1 MGALKKILAT
11 ICAILFV
18 ITAVIALFLF
28 NLDRRAFTAETYQ
41 RAFARDDFYNKIP
54 GLMAETMT
62 SSTAGQSQ
70 FPVALNGMSKE
81 AWEAFFHS
89 LLPPD
94 TLKVMGDDVLNST
107 FAYLNMQT
115 DTAKFDL
122 APLKASMVS
131 DRGVQA
137 VFSLLS
143 AQPDCAFVQIAQM
156 TTNLFSGDQPEF
168 CNPPAE
174 LHPAFAPI
182 IQGQLQ
188 LMSAMIPDQVTLIS
202 VPPEN
207 DPRQGLQV
215 ARLYMR
221 LSPILPLT
229 LLLGM
234 TIFAVRSLKS
244 WLRWWGISFF
254 ITGSIACVMSL
265 FGIPVLRSIFQHIL
279 VRRMSNYLPTLFLD
293 YVNDLATS
301 MVQALLNPVLQQ
313 GLAITFVGLVM
324 TVIYSFIKRNKVAM
338 MS

>member
-54 GLMAETMT
+54 GLMAEAVT

-70 FPVALNGMSKE
+70 FSLMISGMSKE
-81 AWEAFFHS
+81 TWEAFFRA
-89 LLPPD
+89 LLPPE
-94 TLKVMGDDVLNST
+94 TLKGLGDEALNSI

-244 WLRWWGISFF
+244 WLRWWGIPLF
-254 ITGSIACVMSL
+254 ISGAIAFMISL
-265 FGIPVLRSIFQHIL
+265 SGAPAASAIF
-279 VRRMSNYLPTLFLD
+279 
-293 YVNDLATS
+293 
-301 MVQALLNPVLQQ
+301 QALLVKRMPVYLPSILLGYAGDLASAMASALLRPVVWQ
-313 GLAITFVGLVM
+313 GLAIVLIGFGMAVISYFV
-324 TVIYSFIKRNKVAM
+324 KKKK
-338 MS
+338 